1 MTGEQERLPRLLA
14 LVPYLQAHQG
24 ISAAAAAQDFDI
36 TEEQL
41 RRDLQ
46 LLWMCGLP
54 GHGPGDLIDLSF
66 EGETVSVIFDAG
78 MSRPL
83 RLTAEEALA
92 LVIGLRTLAE
102 VPGVSDSD
110 AVNRALAK
118 IEAAA
123 GGSVAADTVSVSL
136 DATLRFLPI
145 LRMAIDTGRALSLR
159 YYTATRDET
168 TDRIV
173 DPLRLFELDGHDYLE
188 AWCRRAEGMR
198 LFRVDRIERVDMLD
212 EAARPPV
219 DVELRDLSEGVYTP
233 APEHLLAVLRVGP
246 AYAWVADYYPSEE
259 SVEADDLAGRH
270 QISLRVADPAW
281 VRALVLGSGGQVEV
295 LSPEWLAESIRD
307 EARVALGAYSGA
319 VDSAP

>member
-1 MTGEQERLPRLLA
+1 MTGERERLPRLLA
-14 LVPYLQAHQG
+14 LVPYLQAHPGVSAGQ
-24 ISAAAAAQDFDI
+24 AAADFDV
-36 TEEQL
+36 TEDQL

-54 GHGPGDLIDLSF
+54 GQGPGDLIDLSF

-102 VPGVSDSD
+102 IPGIADTE
-110 AVNRALAK
+110 AVQRALAK
-118 IEAAA
+118 VETAA
-123 GGSVAADTVSVSL
+123 GGAVAAETVSVSL
-136 DATLRFLPI
+136 DPTARLVPV
-145 LRMAIDTGRALSLR
+145 LRMAIERGRALLLR

-168 TDRIV
+168 TERVV
-173 DPLRLFELDGHDYLE
+173 DPLRVFELDQRHYLE

-198 LFRVDRIERVDMLD
+198 VFRVDRMERVDLLD
-212 EAARPPV
+212 EPARPPSGV
-219 DVELRDLSEGVYTP
+219 QLRDLSEGVYTP
-233 APEHLLAVLRVGP
+233 APEHLLTVLRVGP

-259 SVEADDLAGRH
+259 VVEADGRR

-281 VRALVLGSGGQVEV
+281 LRALVLGSGGQVEV

-307 EARVALGAYSGA
+307 DARAALAAYGSP
-319 VDSAP
+319 VDSTA

>member
-102 VPGVSDSD
+102 LPGITDSD

-123 GGSVAADTVSVSL
+123 GGSVSADTVSVSL

-145 LRMAIDTGRALSLR
+145 LRMAIDTARALSLR

-173 DPLRLFELDGHDYLE
+173 DPLRLFQLDGHDYLE

-198 LFRVDRIERVDMLD
+198 LFRVDRLERVDMLD

-259 SVEADDLAGRH
+259 SIEPDDPAGRH

-319 VDSAP
+319 VDSAL